1 MRDPLTRFHS
11 RYRFNREILPKLQNR
26 KMIREAR
33 TRSKNI
39 NDCVEQ
45 NHTECN
51 YRGTL
56 PRQTKIL
63 VKCVKK
69 KEFNNV
75 IIGGINSLRWTHKFH
90 FFAEIVRCVALWGT
104 QRPSTQPSGTLRPT
118 TWWWG
123 CWRCWRRPW
132 WWWSAWCPTWWMGW
146 WRHSTTPMSIRRVL
160 MLPCQLRWWRPQQD
174 S

>member
-51 YRGTL
+51 YGGTL

-75 IIGGINSLRWTHKFH
+75 KIDGINSLRWTHKFH
-90 FFAEIVRCVALWGT
+90 FYAEIVRCVVLWDT

-118 TWWWG
+118 T
-123 CWRCWRRPW
+123 
-132 WWWSAWCPTWWMGW
+132 
-146 WRHSTTPMSIRRVL
+146 
-160 MLPCQLRWWRPQQD
+160 
-174 S
+174 